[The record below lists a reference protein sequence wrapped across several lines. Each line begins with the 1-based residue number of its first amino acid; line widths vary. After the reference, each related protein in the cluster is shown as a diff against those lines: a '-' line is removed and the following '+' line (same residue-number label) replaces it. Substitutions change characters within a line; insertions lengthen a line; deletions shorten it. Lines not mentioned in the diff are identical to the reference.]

1 MSGTISTNRPPRLLL
16 GERLRKLRRR
26 AEVCVEDAADVVG
39 IAQATVW
46 RMERGDGRRRFR
58 LRDVEALS
66 RLYGAG
72 NSATDSLVRMART
85 ARQEPWFGRYRQVV
99 PDGFDTYL
107 ELESYARRLSCHA
120 PDRLPDLLQTEEYA
134 RAVLGAAGGLDD
146 AEVGLLVELRLARQ
160 EVLTRDE
167 AARFTF
173 VVGEAGLRRAV
184 WGGAVMARQLRHL
197 VELGARANVS
207 VRVLRAEADTR
218 GECGAEGFEIM
229 EFAKLAG
236 VGTLDAKVFV
246 DDETPGRLV
255 EDAAAV
261 ERIRRVWEELVGRA
275 LDGDASRELIEEMAV
290 RWERRCGAL
299 GGREGRL
306 GGNRAG

>member
-1 MSGTISTNRPPRLLL
+1 MQVDRRSPNVPRLLL
-16 GERLRKLRRR
+16 GQRLRELRRR
-26 AEVCVEDAADVVG
+26 ADLFVEDVAGMAGV
-39 IAQATVW
+39 AQATVW
-46 RMERGDGRRRFR
+46 RMERGDGRCRFR

-66 RLYGAG
+66 RLYGVG

-85 ARQEPWFGRYRQVV
+85 ARQEPWFARYRQVI

-146 AEVGLLVELRLARQ
+146 AEVGLLVELRMARQ
-160 EVLTRDE
+160 EVLTRDD
-167 AARFTF
+167 AAHFTF

-184 WGGAVMARQLRHL
+184 WGGDVMARQLRHL
-197 VELGARANVS
+197 VEIGARANVS

-246 DDETPGRLV
+246 DDEASSRLV
-255 EDAAAV
+255 EDTATA
-261 ERIRRVWEELVGRA
+261 ERIRRAWDELVGRA
-275 LDGDASRELIEEMAV
+275 LDVAASRKLIEEMVLISVASG
-290 RWERRCGAL
+290 W
-299 GGREGRL
+299 
-306 GGNRAG
+306 